1 MAGQRKEDSEVIA
14 DERVVLWGESDFRG
28 SKMRIVMVY
37 NSVL

>member
-14 DERVVLWGESDFRG
+14 DGRVALLGEGDFRG
-28 SKMRIVMVY
+28 SKMRLGMVY